1 MVHYSG
7 PICDFCGFPTGEAEL
22 FTRQKGE
29 EKETVLVDICTRED
43 CEDGA
48 QVDDAWNLLLK
59 VGRKPS
65 GTPVTLRQATT
76 LTIAPTPATTAVEG
90 PTAPERPAIAPSP
103 GRPPGAVKNTTV
115 GGFKPLS
122 TVQGTKPREPHAGE
136 NLFAYLSSVQE
147 EHQLRIV
154 DLLEWLPTG
163 TKPYYDFKKGKPFS
177 DYFLGVIAN
186 WAGISKAAVRAM
198 EEAYL
203 ETLKKEKVK
212 GHQPT
217 TGTGWT
223 EHLKYKCL
231 EPKEGGEGVCQQ
243 ELKRGSASRHAQTV
257 HSLPSMYHAKWEVLN
272 VPWDKKMYE
281 CPGCDSPFARQKDL
295 TQHQTDGT
303 CPKDELYGDTP
314 VEHHTHPKNPGELH
328 SGDRAAGINSKA
340 IKGNGQL
347 VGVNPR

>member
-7 PICDFCGFPTGEAEL
+7 PICDFCGFPTEEAEL

-65 GTPVTLRQATT
+65 GAPVTLRQATT
-76 LTIAPTPATTAVEG
+76 LTIAPTPATTAIEG
-90 PTAPERPAIAPSP
+90 PTAPSRAVEPPP
-103 GRPPGAVKNTTV
+103 GPPLGAVKAASP
-115 GGFKPLS
+115 GAFKPLS
-122 TVQGTKPREPHAGE
+122 SVERTKPRKPHTGE
-136 NLFAYLSSVQE
+136 NLYEYLSSVQE
-147 EHQLRIV
+147 EHQLKIV
-154 DLLEWLPTG
+154 DFLTWLPIG
-163 TKPYYDFKKGKPFS
+163 TKPYYDLKRGKPFTEH
-177 DYFLGVIAN
+177 YAGVVAD

-203 ETLKKEKVK
+203 EALKRERAE
-212 GHQPT
+212 GNAPT

-223 EHLKYKCL
+223 EHLKFKCL
-231 EPKEGGEGVCQQ
+231 ETIGDGICGR
-243 ELKRGSASRHAQTV
+243 ELKRGSASGHAQGV
-257 HSLPSMYHAKWEVLN
+257 HNLPSMYYAKWEVLN
-272 VPWDKKMYE
+272 VPWDKKMHE

-303 CPKDELYGDTP
+303 CPKDELFGGTP
-314 VEHHTHPKNPGELH
+314 VELHTHPRKPREIH
-328 SGDRAAGINSKA
+328 SGDRRAGINSKA

-347 VGVNPR
+347 AGVNAR